1 MDMLILLYYM
11 KGVHMNDSNHT
22 FNKFKP
28 SRSCSYE
35 NITSA
40 KTPSQQTRSHCIS
53 IRLNDAELYYVDGL
67 REDLN
72 RAVWIR
78 MSALNRLPPKIPE
91 INLTVWKDLAKASQD
106 LNNLVQHLNTKSHD
120 SPFTITEIYT
130 VQKRIKALRDALL
143 SANRSVSDK

>member
-1 MDMLILLYYM
+1 MLILFYYM
-11 KGVHMNDSNHT
+11 KGVHMNDRNHT
-22 FNKFKP
+22 FNNIKP
-28 SRSCSYE
+28 FRICSYE
-35 NITSA
+35 NFASTEL
-40 KTPSQQTRSHCIS
+40 PSQQTRSHCIS
-53 IRLNDAELYYVDGL
+53 VRLNDAELSYVDGL

-91 INLTVWKDLAKASQD
+91 INLTVWKDLAKASQN
-106 LNNLVQHLNTKSHD
+106 LHNLVQHLNTKSHD